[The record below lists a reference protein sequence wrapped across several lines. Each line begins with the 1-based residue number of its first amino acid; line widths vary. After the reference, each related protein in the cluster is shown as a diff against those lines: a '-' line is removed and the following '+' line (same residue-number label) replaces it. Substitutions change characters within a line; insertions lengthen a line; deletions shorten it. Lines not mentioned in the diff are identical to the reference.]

1 LLLPI
6 YNQIPGI
13 SPEPENIQTTEKATE
28 GAAAK
33 K

>member
-1 LLLPI
+1 MLLPI
-6 YNQIPGI
+6 YNQIPGT
-13 SPEPENIQTTEKATE
+13 SPEQENTQTTEKATE